1 MSDLKADF
9 ANNAGGIVKNKDKD
23 LDETIEMFE
32 IDPAMIEV
40 DIDDGKTPGKKGS
53 ERQINESEGKN
64 GDEKLLDNEQEKPKG
79 LWEKIKTGGKKFYE
93 FQKGIVF
100 FTYQTEN
107 FDQFEDDIGT
117 PPKKNVSLLNRSKF
131 FLKILLGIAI
141 FFSIIK
147 QYIDVLGT
155 EKSQSLKYLM
165 HTDLTYDMELL
176 PRLLPAHQFTYIS
189 KSEVE
194 SRLKCKVANNEA
206 ECKKI
211 ENLRCLAK
219 GQITQNYEKCMIN
232 INQLLQQN
240 ATEFCV
246 NHYNSLD
253 LWKDEMDPKY
263 ALYHQR
269 KHDCYE
275 FSGVPKGKAYCQDM
289 RKY

>member
-1 MSDLKADF
+1 MDLKALG
-9 ANNAGGIVKNKDKD
+9 ANFGKSKEKELDK
-23 LDETIEMFE
+23 TIEMFE

-40 DIDDGKTPGKKGS
+40 DIQDIGKSKVKKGS
-53 ERQINESEGKN
+53 DKKPKEANAKEGEDQALVE
-64 GDEKLLDNEQEKPKG
+64 GEEKPDTFSQKLIKG
-79 LWEKIKTGGKKFYE
+79 AKKFFE

-107 FDQFEDDIGT
+107 FDQFEDDIGS
-117 PPKKNVSLLNRSKF
+117 PPKKNVSLLNRAKF

-165 HTDLTYDMELL
+165 HTDMTYDMELL
-176 PRLLPAHQFTYIS
+176 PRLLPAHQFTYIT
-189 KSEVE
+189 KRDAEN
-194 SRLKCKVANNEA
+194 RLKCKVGNDEA

-219 GQITQNYEKCMIN
+219 GETTQNYENCMIR

-246 NHYNSLD
+246 NHYNKPD